1 MTKKKSDNT
10 LLLVA
15 GGLLAAVAV
24 GALVLGRRPTG
35 DGAGVPTETGSF
47 WDKVPDFGAHNGL
60 GFNGYGSLF
69 DQWVNG
75 VLPGQNPL
83 PPQGEFG
90 YYGPSFW
97 EKYAAQY
104 GSGGTPST
112 PTGGSGGFTPAGSG
126 SGTGSSS
133 GGSFGVSAGRYY

>member
-35 DGAGVPTETGSF
+35 DGASAPTETGSF
-47 WDKVPDFGAHNGL
+47 WDKVPDFGIHNGL
-60 GFNGYGSLF
+60 GFNGYGLLF
-69 DQWVNG
+69 DRWVNG

-104 GSGGTPST
+104 GSTTPPST
-112 PTGGSGGFTPAGSG
+112 SSTGSGSSGFTPAGSG
-126 SGTGSSS
+126 SGTG
-133 GGSFGVSAGRYY
+133 GSFGVSAGRYY